1 MTFLLG
7 ALAFLSALVLTGTA
21 VSMIALRRA
30 YGLLQ
35 EVRKWP
41 TEALPS
47 AAPAEDHTRE
57 LRATL
62 ETLAAQVR
70 ELQRTPAAPADAAT
84 PRAGFN
90 VTKRSHAL
98 RLHRQGESAHQ
109 IASSLQLPRQE
120 VELLL
125 KVHRIVLSN
134 VG

>member
-7 ALAFLSALVLTGTA
+7 ALAFMSALVLTGTA

-30 YGLLQ
+30 HGLLQ
-35 EVRKWP
+35 EVRNWP
-41 TEALPS
+41 TEALPAS
-47 AAPAEDHTRE
+47 APTEDHTRE
-57 LRATL
+57 LRATV
-62 ETLAAQVR
+62 ESLAAQVR
-70 ELQRTPAAPADAAT
+70 ELQRTPVSPADAAA

-90 VTKRSHAL
+90 VTKRSQAL
-98 RLHRQGESAHQ
+98 RLHRQGESADQ
-109 IASSLQLPRQE
+109 ISSSLQLPRQE

>member
-1 MTFLLG
+1 MNFLLG

-30 YGLLQ
+30 HGLLQ
-35 EVRKWP
+35 EVRNWP
-41 TEALPS
+41 SEALPAGAS
-47 AAPAEDHTRE
+47 TEDHTRE
-57 LRATL
+57 LRTTV
-62 ETLAAQVR
+62 ENLAAQVR
-70 ELQRTPAAPADAAT
+70 ELQRSPAGPAEAAT

-90 VTKRSHAL
+90 VTKRSQAL
-98 RLHRQGESAHQ
+98 RLHRQGESADQ